1 MSEMPVCTSV
11 TQLPSA
17 NSSMWDAH
25 TGCFVL
31 FQFPRLTS
39 STAAKLQDL
48 IQSGVKKHDAWNQ
61 CTVQLAQAAKVSKIY
76 LLI

>member
-1 MSEMPVCTSV
+1 
-11 TQLPSA
+11 
-17 NSSMWDAH
+17 MWAAI
-25 TGCFVL
+25 FIYNML
-31 FQFPRLTS
+31 FQFSRLIS

-61 CTVQLAQAAKVSKIY
+61 CTVQLAQAAKVRKIY